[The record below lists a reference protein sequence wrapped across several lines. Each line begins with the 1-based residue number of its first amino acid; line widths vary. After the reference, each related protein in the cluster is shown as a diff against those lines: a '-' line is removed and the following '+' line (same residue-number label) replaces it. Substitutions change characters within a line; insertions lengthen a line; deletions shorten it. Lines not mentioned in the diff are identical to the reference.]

1 MIDEFDKI
9 LFHCDNYEQGFRE
22 RYDILLTKRMSAYE
36 KSRVFCE
43 IKLLYSIAV
52 KQKEEWTNNIVVNES
67 ARNYTDRI
75 RFADRKDRANPNC
88 VSTMNQGCGLYM
100 IGQVDFN
107 PITKEVRYIIKIGSA
122 ENIKK
127 RMQAYR
133 THNPSFYIIDTK
145 KVPYS
150 TLLEVEKK
158 EQLKLEKYCSEK
170 FRGTEWYFTSEK
182 EYLRLCETGFKGL

>member
-1 MIDEFDKI
+1 MITEIDKI
-9 LFHCDNYEQGFRE
+9 IFRCDSYEQGFRE
-22 RYDILLTKRMSAYE
+22 RYDALLTKRMSAYR
-36 KSRVFCE
+36 KSQVFYE
-43 IKLLYSIAV
+43 IKQLYFTAV
-52 KQKEEWTNNIVVNES
+52 NQKEEWINNIVINES

-158 EQLKLEKYCSEK
+158 EQI
-170 FRGTEWYFTSEK
+170 
-182 EYLRLCETGFKGL
+182 ETGKILLREI